1 MTMARTRMTNAD
13 AAWLHMDRPTNQM
26 IVNSVMWFDEP
37 VNWDRLREVYEE
49 RLLSPYPKFRQRAV
63 GRRLPGGRL
72 SWEDDPDF
80 DLDRHLVHAQ
90 LPGPGDRA
98 TLHRYVSEQM
108 SLPLDGER
116 PLWQV
121 HLIDGYEGG
130 AAVYTRI
137 HHSVADGI
145 ALVRLLMSMTDD
157 QPDGA
162 LFRPPEHDRP
172 GGDRH
177 LTHRARALVTET
189 VHTSGQLAHEGLDVL
204 IHPSRA
210 VELAEFAA
218 AGSRALAKEVLM
230 PPDRRTVFKGRM
242 GPHKHAL
249 WSEPVDL
256 AGVKAIGRA
265 SGATVNDVLCTAVT
279 GALGTYLEHRDSLVE
294 NIRAFVPFNL
304 RPLDEPLPRDLG
316 NQFGLVFLPLP
327 VGTSDRRARL
337 AEVKRRMDAVKAS
350 PEGVVAYGIL
360 SVIGMT
366 PVQIEKVI
374 IDVFGSKGSL
384 VLTNVPGPIQ
394 PVYLAGTKV
403 AGVNGW
409 VPAAGGI
416 GLGMSIFSYDGK
428 VTVGV
433 STDARLVPDPE
444 VLVDAFNR
452 EIVAMLH
459 EDMTAPALT

>member
-1 MTMARTRMTNAD
+1 
-13 AAWLHMDRPTNQM
+13 M

-37 VNWDRLREVYEE
+37 VDWDRLREVYEE
-49 RLLSPYPKFRQRAV
+49 RLLSPYPKFRQRV
-63 GRRLPGGRL
+63 VERRLPGRRL
-72 SWEDDPDF
+72 AWEDDPDF
-80 DLDRHLVHAQ
+80 DLERHLTHTR
-90 LPGPGDRA
+90 LPAPGDRR

-137 HHSVADGI
+137 HHAVADGI
-145 ALVRLLMSMTDD
+145 ALVRLLLSMTDD
-157 QPDGA
+157 QPDGT

-172 GGDRH
+172 RGDRH
-177 LTHRARALVTET
+177 LSDRARALLTEA
-189 VHTSGQLAHEGLDVL
+189 VNASGQLAHEGLDVVT
-204 IHPSRA
+204 HPSRA
-210 VELAEFAA
+210 VQLAEFAV
-218 AGSRALAKEVLM
+218 AGSKALAKEVLM

-242 GPHKHAL
+242 GPHKHVL

-256 AGVKAIGRA
+256 ADVKAIGRA
-265 SGATVNDVLCTAVT
+265 NGATVNDVLCAAVT
-279 GALGTYLEHRDSLVE
+279 GALGTYLAHRDSLVDD
-294 NIRAFVPFNL
+294 IRAFVPFNL

-316 NQFGLVFLPLP
+316 NQFGLVFVPLP
-327 VGTSDRRARL
+327 VGTPDRRARL

-350 PEGVVAYGIL
+350 PEGAVAYGIL

-384 VLTNVPGPIQ
+384 VLTNVPGPTQ

-409 VPAAGGI
+409 VPAAGGV
-416 GLGMSIFSYDGK
+416 GLGISIFSYDGE

-444 VLVDAFNR
+444 VLVEAFDR
-452 EIVAMLH
+452 EIAAMLH
-459 EDMTAPALT
+459 EDMTAPGPG